1 MDIFLFDENIHF
13 YFLMYFYSNKYIM
26 AEGGGDFENPT
37 FDEDDYVHDIDDRLP
52 MVPGEIDQRI
62 RSKQSGGN

>member
-1 MDIFLFDENIHF
+1 
-13 YFLMYFYSNKYIM
+13 M